1 MLLCR
6 WNPMVYIVFLILK
19 INYWLKFGAVKLYYL
34 KGCVIMTS
42 KQEGGGVIPVV
53 VDALGPVVPE
63 YLN

>member
-1 MLLCR
+1 
-6 WNPMVYIVFLILK
+6 MVYIVFLILK

-42 KQEGGGVIPVV
+42 KQEGGGVIPVG